1 MSELNRIFGTADNI
15 TLTENGDMAF
25 KNLSN
30 HLLDILFKSE
40 YLRHHLNEVEIGSSD
55 KEKLFAMFIRDA
67 RYGLGQ
73 REVGREL
80 LKQAKSDFSDV
91 LTAGRGDDLWAMYG
105 TDEEKFNAV
114 CDYVHS
120 EIVNKGEL
128 CELLKKWCPRFPTK
142 NKTKGD
148 DGTYSKTGKL
158 TEAQEKKA
166 VLARRIANRWKLNK
180 QQYSK
185 FIKTET
191 VEHQLSDHR
200 EDDIV
205 FSHVPSLA
213 SIKYAPTFS
222 RNPMTKD
229 RYTQYL
235 NDVRNGDAK
244 VNMAVTTVYDIYRN
258 RTKDGFDADLW
269 YDKLPKISGSFLPII
284 DVSGSMFNRYDAIGK
299 ALSVGY
305 YLSDCSTYCNRQ
317 FVTFSQRP
325 QLVEL
330 APKSSGFI
338 RTLEQIKEADWGG
351 NTDLG
356 AVFDLLHNMQSYPD
370 YIVVLTDMQF
380 DQGSYRSKISLQ
392 ELWRKNKSINTKI
405 IWWNFATSNACAPE
419 TDEMGNIYMSGY
431 SPILLQYLESGF
443 NGEQFLDKLLA
454 VYAEKVG
461 KKLPEA
467 EK

>member
-1 MSELNRIFGTADNI
+1 MSELKHIFGTADNI

-73 REVGREL
+73 REVGP
-80 LKQAKSDFSDV
+80 DFSDV
-91 LTAGRGDDLWAMYG
+91 LTAGRGDDLWAMYD
-105 TDEEKFNAV
+105 TDDENFNAV
-114 CDYVHS
+114 CDFVHS

-142 NKTKGD
+142 NKTKGN
-148 DGTYSKTGKL
+148 DGTYRKTSKL

-166 VLARRIANRWKLNK
+166 VLARRIANRWKFNK

-191 VEHQLSDHR
+191 VEHLLSDHR

-222 RNPMTKD
+222 RNPKTKE
-229 RYTQYL
+229 RYNQYL
-235 NDVRNGDAK
+235 IDVRNGGAK
-244 VNMAVTTVYDIYRN
+244 ANIATTTVYDIYRN
-258 RTKDGFDADLW
+258 RLNSGFDADLW
-269 YDKLPKISGSFLPII
+269 YNMLPKISGSFLPII
-284 DVSGSMFNRYDAIGK
+284 DVSSSMFRRYDAIGK

-317 FVTFSQRP
+317 FVTFSRVP

-330 APKSSGFI
+330 APKSTGFVK
-338 RTLEQIKEADWGG
+338 TLEKIKKADWGC
-351 NTDLG
+351 NTDLA

-370 YIVVLTDMQF
+370 YLIVLTDMQF
-380 DQGSYRSKISLQ
+380 DEGSYRSKISLQ
-392 ELWRKNKSINTKI
+392 ELWKNNKSVNTKI

-419 TDEMGNIYMSGY
+419 TDEMGNIFMSGY
-431 SPILLQYLESGF
+431 SPILLQYLESSF

-454 VYAEKVG
+454 VYAERVG
-461 KKLPEA
+461 KNMPEA

>member
-1 MSELNRIFGTADNI
+1 MTELNRIFGAAEAPDTF
-15 TLTENGDMAF
+15 TENGDVAF

-30 HLLDILFKSE
+30 RLLDILFKSE
-40 YLRHHLNEVEIGSSD
+40 YLRHHLNEVVIGTSD

-67 RYGLGQ
+67 RNGLGQ

-80 LKQAKSDFSDV
+80 MKQAETEFSDV
-91 LTAGRGDDLWAMYG
+91 LTAGRGDDLWAMYAS
-105 TDEEKFNAV
+105 DKEKFSAV
-114 CDYVHS
+114 CDFVYS
-120 EIVNKGEL
+120 EIVNRGEL

-142 NKTKGD
+142 NKVKNEGTVTKAE
-148 DGTYSKTGKL
+148 KL

-166 VLARRIANRWKLNK
+166 VLARRIARQWKFNK

-200 EDDIV
+200 EDDII
-205 FSHVPSLA
+205 FEHVPSLA
-213 SIKYAPTFS
+213 AIKYAPTFS
-222 RNPMTKD
+222 RNPKTKD

-235 NDVRNGDAK
+235 LDVCNGNAK

-258 RTKDGFDADLW
+258 RIKDGFDADLW

-284 DVSGSMFNRYDAIGK
+284 DVSGSMYNRYDAIGK

-317 FVTFSQRP
+317 FVTFSEIP
-325 QLVEL
+325 QLVQL
-330 APKSSGFI
+330 APKETGFT
-338 RTLEQIKEADWGG
+338 RTLEQIKDANWGA
-351 NTDLG
+351 NTDFAEVL
-356 AVFDLLHNMQSYPD
+356 DLLHNMQSYPD

-380 DQGSYRSKISLQ
+380 DQGTYRSKVSLQ
-392 ELWRKNKSINTKI
+392 DLWRENNVNTKI

-419 TDEMGNIYMSGY
+419 TDEMGNIFMSGY
-431 SPILLQYLESGF
+431 SPVLLQYLESGF
-443 NGEQFLDKLLA
+443 DGEQFLDKLLA

-461 KKLPEA
+461 KEFNGKL
-467 EK
+467 